1 VTGPVTGVENT
12 AAERFADTQDIRLA
26 VVLNGGVSLAVWISG
41 VTHELNSLVQA
52 GRRRGT
58 ENAPPDAY
66 AKLLD
71 VLQADVRIDV
81 ISGTSAGGINGGF
94 LALGLVHGCNLAG
107 LRDLW
112 KDQGSLSTLL
122 RNPRDKAPPSLLR
135 GKYFHD
141 ELAKAYRK
149 VWDDTPGV
157 KAPHDEDVDLF
168 LTGTLWDGRRSFFA
182 DDMGRRI
189 TETDYDATFH
199 FTSDPEIVA
208 ASEESTDCGDL
219 FRRDVT
225 AELAGAS
232 RCTASFP
239 GAFEPWVVNVP
250 GDDHKEHAG
259 QQPDGRW
266 PSDAGRAN
274 FQRSQFVIDGGILR
288 NKPIRPAIDA
298 VYRQPAG
305 QQVRRILA
313 YVVPDPG
320 GAATGPGKPHV
331 DGPPP
336 GAGDVLLGVM
346 TRLRSTDSVAEE
358 LAEIT
363 RRNEQTVHR
372 RRARDQL
379 AQTLVDAATPGTDG
393 VPDLVRSAYPG
404 YLEVRRNDS
413 AQSVARLLLSRPQA
427 RPWSQREVATE
438 LRDLAGDS
446 DLFPFLPQRDVDA
459 AFGAD
464 PQNWRWGQAT
474 VRRLGDLVL
483 DVLKRA
489 VWLAPMADERR
500 TAIVEQRRETHLI
513 LKDSRDARLDLDR
526 YWREAQL
533 PTRRDQFTASPA
545 ELIRLRETL
554 HDLATSWGT
563 SGPQADMGP
572 RLHGLAQRLADRLR
586 EAGAALRS
594 IADDTIPAGV
604 DPKGVEQKRL
614 RALVRLLVPDAH
626 TTADV
631 VLRNMLRLEVL
642 HVAFTGVSDVP
653 EQWVE
658 LVQVSSLR
666 EELVTGVQ
674 LHHFGAFYR
683 QSWRANDW
691 LRGRVDGSEQLV
703 QMLLAPERLRQLYG
717 TNVDTVL
724 DELRKVAVG
733 PEGSTQHDAL
743 LSGWNVWEPRLMNE
757 LQVLKTTGPL
767 PRTFPLTAAR
777 ISHRIRAEFL
787 AKELGGLAAA
797 VETEPDP
804 VEDAERWAR
813 HVRALIPSGKEDET
827 TLLPSQLNDL
837 LQRSEVIGRQTIA
850 MEAGRGSDTFAR
862 TATHAGATLTS
873 TAASVTKPRPAALLL
888 KALRGYAMLLWVLVN
903 FLAGK
908 SHVGRNL
915 TSLVL
920 GVGGTL
926 IAVTLVVPGVPIVV
940 PLTGV
945 ILLLAAGSA
954 SALLGRKEVGWV
966 FAGRIGLLLVLA
978 IAALVLFLAF
988 AAADDKQ
995 TLWELLGDVWPE
1007 LAVVAGV
1014 IAVGWYLGRP
1024 TKHDPAPAGD

>member
-1 VTGPVTGVENT
+1 MSVPETAVEN
-12 AAERFADTQDIRLA
+12 AAAARIADIQDIRLA

-41 VTHELNSLVQA
+41 VTHELNNLVQA

-58 ENAPPDAY
+58 ENAPPNAY

-112 KDQGSLSTLL
+112 EDQGSLGTLL
-122 RNPRDKAPPSLLR
+122 RNPREKAPPSLLR
-135 GKYFHD
+135 GQYFHD
-141 ELAKAYRK
+141 ELAKAYLK
-149 VWDDTPGV
+149 VWDDTTDP
-157 KAPHDEDVDLF
+157 KAPEDEDVDLF

-199 FTSDPEIVA
+199 FTSDDEIVT
-208 ASEESTDCGDL
+208 ASEDSTDCGDL

-225 AELAGAS
+225 TELAVAS

-239 GAFEPWVVNVP
+239 AAFEPWAVNVP
-250 GDDHKEHAG
+250 GAAHTEHPG
-259 QQPDGRW
+259 QQADGRW

-358 LAEIT
+358 LAEIA

-379 AQTLVDAATPGTDG
+379 AQTLVDAAAPGGLG

-404 YLEVRRNDS
+404 YLEVRRNDTG
-413 AQSVARLLLSRPQA
+413 QSVARLLLSSPKA
-427 RPWSQREVATE
+427 RPWSQREVAAE
-438 LRDLAGDS
+438 LRDLATDS
-446 DLFPFLPQRDVDA
+446 DSFPFLPQKDVDE
-459 AFGAD
+459 AFNAD
-464 PQNWRWGQAT
+464 PRHWRWGQAT

-489 VWLAPMADERR
+489 VWLAPMTDERR
-500 TAIVEQRRETHLI
+500 TTIVAQRRETHRI
-513 LKDSRDARLDLDR
+513 LKESREARVDLDR
-526 YWREAQL
+526 YWRDAQL

-545 ELIRLRETL
+545 ELERLRATLETL
-554 HDLATSWGT
+554 VDNWGKA
-563 SGPQADMGP
+563 GPQADMGT
-572 RLHGLAQRLADRLR
+572 RLHALAVGLADRLR
-586 EAGAALRS
+586 EAGDALRS
-594 IADDTIPAGV
+594 IAESTIPVGV
-604 DPKGVEQKRL
+604 DPRGVEQTRL
-614 RALVRLLVPDAH
+614 RALVRLLVPDEH
-626 TTADV
+626 TTAEV
-631 VLRNMLRLEVL
+631 ILRSMLRLEVL

-666 EELVTGVQ
+666 EELVTGIQ

-717 TNVDTVL
+717 TDVDTVL

-733 PEGSTQHDAL
+733 PKDSTRHDAL
-743 LSGWNVWEPRLMNE
+743 LSGWKVWEPRLVNE
-757 LQVLKTTGPL
+757 LGMLKTTGPL

-777 ISHRIRAEFL
+777 IAHRIRTEFL
-787 AKELGGLAAA
+787 TEELSGLAAA
-797 VETEPDP
+797 VETEQDP
-804 VEDAERWAR
+804 VDDAERWAR
-813 HVRALIPSGKEDET
+813 NLRALIPSGKETET
-827 TLLPSQLNDL
+827 TLRPSQLNDL

-850 MEAGRGSDTFAR
+850 MEVGRGSDTFAR
-862 TATHAGATLTS
+862 TATHATATLTA
-873 TAASVTKPRPAALLL
+873 TASSVTKPKPAALLV

-908 SHVGRNL
+908 SHLGRNL

-945 ILLLAAGSA
+945 VVLLAAGSA
-954 SALLGRKEVGWV
+954 SALLGRKEVGKG
-966 FAGRIGLLLVLA
+966 FAGRVLFLFVLA
-978 IAALVLFLAF
+978 LAAIVLFLAY
-988 AAADDKQ
+988 AASDTKQ

-1007 LAVVAGV
+1007 LAIVAGV
-1014 IAVGWYLGRP
+1014 IFVGWFLGRP
-1024 TKHDPAPAGD
+1024 AKRDPAPAAK